1 MENFGIPGLSY
12 AGTEDPE
19 PPIIV
24 VEGGEKV
31 GKSTTAIS
39 LVNWPKEGNY
49 PLILAFDAAGVDS
62 CAQMGYTMP
71 CVKVKDQPGADTW
84 QKTQSALTSIENAFR
99 SKKGNFPFTSV
110 VVDCGS
116 TMTEKFWRDASKGMT
131 NPGEKLQAYGT
142 VLERSKEVMWR
153 LLEIG
158 VPTIWYTWIKEPFQD
173 QKTKRQ
179 VLGGPLL
186 VGNFKAVLS
195 GKASQILLM
204 EKVKTGGQGADA
216 QGYVRQ
222 FHTKTHAN
230 IEAGGR
236 YSQYLPDPCPP
247 NLGWILT
254 QIMTRGRGA
263 PQFQQAAPVQQQAP
277 TPESGEAA

>member
-1 MENFGIPGLSY
+1 MDNFGIPGLSL
-12 AGTEDPE
+12 AGSEDPE
-19 PPIIV
+19 SPIII

-39 LVNWPKEGNY
+39 LVNWPNQGNY

-62 CAQMGYTMP
+62 CAQMGYSMP
-71 CVKVKDQPGADTW
+71 CVKIKDQPGLDNW
-84 QKTQSALTSIENAFR
+84 QKTQSALTSIENAFKN
-99 SKKGNFPFTSV
+99 KKNNFPFTSLV
-110 VVDCGS
+110 IDCGS
-116 TMTEKFWRDASKGMT
+116 TMTERFWRDASKGKT

-142 VLERSKEVMWR
+142 VLEQSKEVMWR
-153 LLEIG
+153 TLEIG
-158 VPTIWYTWIKEPFQD
+158 VPVIWYTWIKESYQD

-179 VLGGPLL
+179 TLGGPLL
-186 VGNFKAVLS
+186 VGNFKAVLA

-204 EKVKTGGQGADA
+204 EKVKNGIGSAGADA

-222 FHTKTHAN
+222 FHTKTYSN

-254 QIMTRGRGA
+254 QIMSRGRGA
-263 PQFQQAAPVQQQAP
+263 APQVQVAQETVTEEETAA
-277 TPESGEAA
+277 